1 MSKTIEV
8 ELIERKRPLGI
19 GIRTRADIAV
29 DKLTPEDAI
38 PKHRNP
44 NNQNKP
50 PNPQPNEKSIKH
62 HVDNIQHRG
71 GMRQT
76 QDRKR
81 GKPPDRHPTP
91 PPRPIRPPPR
101 TLGRLGGA
109 GSPLG
114 KTLGGYT
121 APPSTP
127 SSTGALVPRGRPQGN
142 GRLVSGRASRL
153 DAFSGY
159 PPRRGCPAVPCR
171 TTGTLE
177 AAAPRSSRTE
187 GTFPSGGQRPRQVET
202 DLSRD
207 GLNPSH
213 VPL

>member
-1 MSKTIEV
+1 M
-8 ELIERKRPLGI
+8 
-19 GIRTRADIAV
+19 IRGHT
-29 DKLTPEDAI
+29 
-38 PKHRNP
+38 
-44 NNQNKP
+44 
-50 PNPQPNEKSIKH
+50 
-62 HVDNIQHRG
+62 RG
-71 GMRQT
+71 GLTAHQVTRFNNCGHNRKPEIAKTPRRQALS
-76 QDRKR
+76 
-81 GKPPDRHPTP
+81 PAV
-91 PPRPIRPPPR
+91 R

-114 KTLGGYT
+114 RTLGGYT
-121 APPSTP
+121 APPSNP
-127 SSTGALVPRGRPQGN
+127 SSTGALVPRGCPQGN

-159 PPRRGCPAVPCR
+159 PLRRGCPAVPCR
-171 TTGTLE
+171 TTGRLE

>member
-1 MSKTIEV
+1 
-8 ELIERKRPLGI
+8 
-19 GIRTRADIAV
+19 
-29 DKLTPEDAI
+29 
-38 PKHRNP
+38 
-44 NNQNKP
+44 
-50 PNPQPNEKSIKH
+50 
-62 HVDNIQHRG
+62 
-71 GMRQT
+71 
-76 QDRKR
+76 
-81 GKPPDRHPTP
+81 
-91 PPRPIRPPPR
+91 
-101 TLGRLGGA
+101 LGGA

-114 KTLGGYT
+114 RTLGSYT

-127 SSTGALVPRGRPQGN
+127 SSTGALVPRGCPQGN

-159 PPRRGCPAVPCR
+159 PLRRGCPAVPCR

>member
-1 MSKTIEV
+1 LVSPKMVRRPRCFVSSEGVITKRLDTNQFITPLLKEEKPHNNRNHTI
-8 ELIERKRPLGI
+8 R
-19 GIRTRADIAV
+19 
-29 DKLTPEDAI
+29 
-38 PKHRNP
+38 
-44 NNQNKP
+44 
-50 PNPQPNEKSIKH
+50 
-62 HVDNIQHRG
+62 
-71 GMRQT
+71 
-76 QDRKR
+76 
-81 GKPPDRHPTP
+81 
-91 PPRPIRPPPR
+91 PPRRRLRPFRPPPR

-127 SSTGALVPRGRPQGN
+127 SSTGALVPRGCPQGN

-159 PPRRGCPAVPCR
+159 PLRRGCPAVPCR

>member
-1 MSKTIEV
+1 
-8 ELIERKRPLGI
+8 
-19 GIRTRADIAV
+19 
-29 DKLTPEDAI
+29 
-38 PKHRNP
+38 
-44 NNQNKP
+44 
-50 PNPQPNEKSIKH
+50 
-62 HVDNIQHRG
+62 
-71 GMRQT
+71 
-76 QDRKR
+76 
-81 GKPPDRHPTP
+81 
-91 PPRPIRPPPR
+91 
-101 TLGRLGGA
+101 LGGA

-114 KTLGGYT
+114 RT
-121 APPSTP
+121 
-127 SSTGALVPRGRPQGN
+127 PRGLHRPPINPVFYGSPRAPGGFTPQGN

-159 PPRRGCPAVPCR
+159 PLRRGCPALPCR

>member
-1 MSKTIEV
+1 
-8 ELIERKRPLGI
+8 
-19 GIRTRADIAV
+19 
-29 DKLTPEDAI
+29 
-38 PKHRNP
+38 
-44 NNQNKP
+44 
-50 PNPQPNEKSIKH
+50 
-62 HVDNIQHRG
+62 
-71 GMRQT
+71 
-76 QDRKR
+76 
-81 GKPPDRHPTP
+81 
-91 PPRPIRPPPR
+91 
-101 TLGRLGGA
+101 
-109 GSPLG
+109 
-114 KTLGGYT
+114 
-121 APPSTP
+121 
-127 SSTGALVPRGRPQGN
+127 VPRGCPQGN

-159 PPRRGCPAVPCR
+159 PTRRGCPAVPCR

>member
-1 MSKTIEV
+1 
-8 ELIERKRPLGI
+8 
-19 GIRTRADIAV
+19 
-29 DKLTPEDAI
+29 
-38 PKHRNP
+38 
-44 NNQNKP
+44 
-50 PNPQPNEKSIKH
+50 
-62 HVDNIQHRG
+62 
-71 GMRQT
+71 
-76 QDRKR
+76 
-81 GKPPDRHPTP
+81 
-91 PPRPIRPPPR
+91 
-101 TLGRLGGA
+101 LGGA

-114 KTLGGYT
+114 RTLGGYT

-127 SSTGALVPRGRPQGN
+127 SSTGALVPQGGYPQGN

-159 PPRRGCPAVPCR
+159 PLRRGCPAVPCR

-207 GLNPSH
+207 GLTHLTFPFNGRAAP
-213 VPL
+213 PLAAAAPPGWEETTSGYQTAGSMGTLTRDEPVIPGVAFLSCPAPTGGGTSVR